1 MNEEMHIKINA
12 DSGPT
17 TGEIHTG
24 RTASVITIFA
34 GASAAIRI
42 VEIHHYFCWIRLE
55 GGGKVGDTRT
65 KIKINSCN
73 AKDHSAPLG
82 FESTIA
88 GLLGMV

>member
-1 MNEEMHIKINA
+1 MWIGIYLNEDMHTKINA

-42 VEIHHYFCWIRLE
+42 VEIHHYFCWI
-55 GGGKVGDTRT
+55 
-65 KIKINSCN
+65 
-73 AKDHSAPLG
+73 
-82 FESTIA
+82 
-88 GLLGMV
+88 